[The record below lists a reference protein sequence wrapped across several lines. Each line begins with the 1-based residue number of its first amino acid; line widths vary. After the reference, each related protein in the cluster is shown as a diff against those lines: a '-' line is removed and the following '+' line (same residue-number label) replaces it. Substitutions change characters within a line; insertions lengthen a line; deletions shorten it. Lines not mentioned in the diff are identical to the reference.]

1 MVNPSAKLNDTDLEW
16 LINNRYVQMSFIT
29 AFGTANPSHQFS
41 QTALADFMVRSMQ
54 LNNDNER
61 KLRTI
66 FRATGINSRFSVL
79 ADYGKSKDFD
89 FYPNTPNFEPFPSTK
104 QRLEAFRDYALPLS
118 LAAIEKMKYSMID
131 LQKITH
137 LIVVSCTGMYAP
149 GLDIDIIKSL
159 QLPTTTQRTCITFM
173 GCYAAFNALKVA
185 DAYCKSDANSKV
197 LIVCTELCSLHF
209 QKEPT
214 ENNLLANALFAD
226 GSAAVFVEAQSEQPI
241 KLSLEHF
248 HNDLAPEGEHDMAW
262 SVGDLGFEMKLSAYV
277 PGIIQSGIQQLTN
290 SLLKKIS
297 KELQDIKYIAVHPGG
312 KKIVEVIEQQLSF
325 SKEQNKHAL
334 NVLKHFGNMSS
345 PTVLFVLNEI
355 FKNLSSA
362 DDGERILSLAF
373 GPGLTL
379 ESMVLKIHSAHA

>member
-1 MVNPSAKLNDTDLEW
+1 
-16 LINNRYVQMSFIT
+16 MSFIT
-29 AFGTANPSHQFS
+29 AFGTAHPSNQFS
-41 QTALADFMVRSMQ
+41 QLALADFMVRSMQ
-54 LNNDNER
+54 LNQDDER

-66 FRATGINSRFSVL
+66 FRATGIEKRYSVL
-79 ADYGKSKDFD
+79 ADYGKSKDFE
-89 FYPNTPNFEPFPSTK
+89 FYPNSANFEPFPSTQK
-104 QRLEAFRDYALPLS
+104 RLEAFREHALPLS
-118 LAAIEKMKYSMID
+118 LAAINKITSSTSID

-149 GLDIDIIKSL
+149 GLDIDLIKAL
-159 QLPTTTQRTCITFM
+159 NLPTTIERTCINFM

-185 DAYCKSDANSKV
+185 DAYCKADVNSKV

-214 ENNLLANALFAD
+214 ENNLLANALFGD
-226 GSAAVFVEAQSEQPI
+226 GSAAVFVEAQSNRSP
-241 KLSLEHF
+241 KLKLESF

-277 PGIIQSGIQQLTN
+277 PAIIQSGIQQLTD
-290 SLLKKIS
+290 SLLKKIT
-297 KELQDIKYIAVHPGG
+297 KEIHDIKYVAVHPGG
-312 KKIVEVIEQQLSF
+312 KKIVEIIEDQLHL

-334 NVLKHFGNMSS
+334 EILRQYGNMSS

-355 FKNLSSA
+355 FKKLSHA

-379 ESMVLKIHSAHA
+379 ESMILKINSIHA